1 MARKSTSKAKSA
13 IGEEVSSATDPE
25 CCKACDEEI
34 AKLKSQISGLENK
47 LQGLINGIEAA
58 SKLKSE
64 LDEAKVKLGSEV
76 RELQENAKSWVTK
89 QKEAADTNNDGK
101 VDFEEVYAYVFR
113 RLRSRNRNPRK

>member
-1 MARKSTSKAKSA
+1 MARKSTSKAKSV
-13 IGEEVSSATDPE
+13 ISEEVSSAADPE

-34 AKLKSQISGLENK
+34 AKLKGQISGLENK
-47 LQGLINGIEAA
+47 LQGLIAGIEAA

-76 RELQENAKSWVTK
+76 RELQENAKSWVAK